1 MSLQSVRLLDG
12 SAVRLPGGI
21 AQVVG
26 GVVGHV
32 NAQVYTYD
40 EDGNDQ
46 LTRSPTNVPG
56 GTVTRDCKLNGGDQ
70 LLLTK

>member
-12 SAVRLPGGI
+12 SAVRLPGGV
-21 AQVVG
+21 AQVIGAPVG
-26 GVVGHV
+26 KV
-32 NAQVYTYD
+32 NAQVYVYD

-46 LTRSPTNVPG
+46 LSRSPTSVPSN
-56 GTVTRDCKLNGGDQ
+56 TVTRDCKLNGGDQ

>member
-12 SAVRLPGGI
+12 SAVRLPGGV
-21 AQVVG
+21 AQVI
-26 GVVGHV
+26 GVAVGHT
-32 NAQVYTYD
+32 NAQVYVVD

-46 LTRSPTNVPG
+46 LSRSPSNVPS
-56 GTVTRDCKLNGGDQ
+56 GTVTRDCKLTGGDQ